1 MSCFLK
7 AGYWRQFTKLS
18 DHSKIIIFIY
28 LYINIYFLHLNC
40 KRYLIC
46 CATELR
52 ITEDFDSPYEQ
63 IGVKV

>member
-7 AGYWRQFTKLS
+7 AGNWRQFTKLS
-18 DHSKIIIFIY
+18 DHSKIINF
-28 LYINIYFLHLNC
+28 FLHLNC